1 MVYILSFIPLYTFC
15 CLSCTLDTFHDLS
28 SRQSC
33 ISSPL
38 HISLYTLHY
47 IDTGIIHTI
56 IKHFETFHKL
66 SMLCCSSCHIL
77 QSKSTFHSTGLD
89 RYCNMYFNTDIGLL
103 SNPLLLLSANKFFSQ
118 CLLSVCVYSMY
129 NYCVIVPIFIVPL
142 VISNDKIQWMC
153 GDGTT
158 CCLWNCCNHIH
169 LSVLTSPGEM
179 TINQSIVW
187 LFVGSSGLWFAVFQC
202 EHDYSEWENCFI
214 FFYLYLD
221 FLYHWNILMLIQN
234 YNGLVQ

>member
-1 MVYILSFIPLYTFC
+1 M
-15 CLSCTLDTFHDLS
+15 
-28 SRQSC
+28 
-33 ISSPL
+33 
-38 HISLYTLHY
+38 
-47 IDTGIIHTI
+47 
-56 IKHFETFHKL
+56 
-66 SMLCCSSCHIL
+66 
-77 QSKSTFHSTGLD
+77 
-89 RYCNMYFNTDIGLL
+89 
-103 SNPLLLLSANKFFSQ
+103 LLSANKFFSQ

-202 EHDYSEWENCFI
+202 EHDYLFRVGELFYIFLLVFGFFI
-214 FFYLYLD
+214 SLKYSHVNPEL
-221 FLYHWNILMLIQN
+221 
-234 YNGLVQ
+234 

>member
-1 MVYILSFIPLYTFC
+1 M
-15 CLSCTLDTFHDLS
+15 
-28 SRQSC
+28 
-33 ISSPL
+33 
-38 HISLYTLHY
+38 
-47 IDTGIIHTI
+47 
-56 IKHFETFHKL
+56 
-66 SMLCCSSCHIL
+66 
-77 QSKSTFHSTGLD
+77 
-89 RYCNMYFNTDIGLL
+89 
-103 SNPLLLLSANKFFSQ
+103 LLSANKFFSQ

-187 LFVGSSGLWFAVFQC
+187 LPICGQFRSLVCSISMWTWLFRVGELFYIFLLVFGFFISLK
-202 EHDYSEWENCFI
+202 YSHVNPE
-214 FFYLYLD
+214 L
-221 FLYHWNILMLIQN
+221 
-234 YNGLVQ
+234 